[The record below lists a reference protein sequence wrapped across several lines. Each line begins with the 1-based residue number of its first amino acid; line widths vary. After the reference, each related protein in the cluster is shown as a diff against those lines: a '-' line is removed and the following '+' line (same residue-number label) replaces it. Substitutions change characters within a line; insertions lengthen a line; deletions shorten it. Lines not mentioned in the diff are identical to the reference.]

1 MANTYILNITKI
13 RCKTDVENLDN
24 VAHRVYYEYVVT
36 DENGESASITDAI
49 NLSDPDPDN
58 FIAFEDLTEAQV
70 VEWMALDMDALQA
83 NVDAGLARKLTPPL
97 VDKRAPWLP
106 PVEEPTGDLV

>member
-1 MANTYILNITKI
+1 MANTYALNIIKI

-36 DENGESASITDAI
+36 DENGESASIMDAVI
-49 NLSDPDPDN
+49 LSDPDPDN

-70 VEWMALDMDALQA
+70 VGWMDLNEDAIRADLDAR
-83 NVDAGLARKLTPPL
+83 LARKLTPPL

-106 PVEEPTGDLV
+106 PVEEPTGDLL

>member
-1 MANTYILNITKI
+1 MANTYALNIIKI

-36 DENGESASITDAI
+36 DENGESASIMDAVI
-49 NLSDPDPDN
+49 LSDPDPDN
-58 FIAFEDLTEAQV
+58 FIAFENLTEAQV
-70 VEWMALDMDALQA
+70 VGWMDLNEDAIRADLDAR
-83 NVDAGLARKLTPPL
+83 LARKLTPPL

-106 PVEEPTGDLV
+106 PVEEPTGDLL

>member
-1 MANTYILNITKI
+1 MANTYALNILKI

-24 VAHRVYYEYVVT
+24 VAHRVYYEYTVT
-36 DENGESASITDAI
+36 DENGESASIMDAI
-49 NLSDPDPDN
+49 NLSDPDPAN
-58 FIAFEDLTEAQV
+58 FTAFEDLTETQV

-83 NVDAGLARKLTPPL
+83 DVDARLARKLTPPL